1 LNLALRH
8 RSWDFVELLL
18 EWGADPTAVDPDA
31 VLDTYQLALMERFWG
46 LGLDLTRDGSL
57 AYYLSESTRNKPAYG
72 WAKRHHDDPRVAHAL
87 ALALGE
93 AVCEERERAAALLV
107 WAGADPHRPVPSLR
121 YSSGDD
127 ESDEDRSSA
136 IELAVM
142 FGHGSLLKYLKP
154 NPDLDD
160 FDELWESVR
169 DPVTLDHLFDLR
181 PPGDWSKTIR
191 HNISRMSWWYRDR
204 SDSRACLERI
214 FEHHWG
220 RLSTLEHREC
230 QDLRR
235 DLLKMEFDSD
245 LAWLLKKLAKP
256 HHCDERIFAE
266 LVRTPSIK
274 ERMGRLGLRELL
286 PPTPAKRGARRVLDS
301 RQVQRKGQSAKSQEE
316 SWLSNLTPKVRAAI
330 LDSRISRE

>member
-1 LNLALRH
+1 MAIESGQHDLTLLLLCNGYRAELEPQSPLNLALRR
-8 RSWDFVELLL
+8 RSWDFVDLLL
-18 EWGADPTAVDPDA
+18 EWGADPTVVDPDA
-31 VLDTYQLALMERFWG
+31 VLDTYQLSLMERFWG
-46 LGLDLTRDGSL
+46 LGLDLTRDQSL

-93 AVCEERERAAALLV
+93 AISEERERATALLV
-107 WAGADPHRPVPSLR
+107 WAGADPHRRVPSLR

-136 IELAVM
+136 IELAVA
-142 FGHGSLLKYLKP
+142 FGHGNLLKYLKP
-154 NPDLDD
+154 DPNLDD

-181 PPGDWSKTIR
+181 PPRDWSKTIR
-191 HNISRMSWWYRDR
+191 HNISRMSWWYRYP
-204 SDSRACLERI
+204 SDSRACLGRI

-220 RLSTLEHREC
+220 RLSTVGHREC

-235 DLLKMEFDSD
+235 DLLKMESDSD

-256 HHCDERIFAE
+256 ADTDDCGH
-266 LVRTPSIK
+266 
-274 ERMGRLGLRELL
+274 
-286 PPTPAKRGARRVLDS
+286 
-301 RQVQRKGQSAKSQEE
+301 
-316 SWLSNLTPKVRAAI
+316 
-330 LDSRISRE
+330 